1 VVRSFSKEVKLSR
14 VPRGDNCLK
23 IITPTT
29 SCSRA
34 LTNPATVPE
43 LSAQLSLLLPPH
55 SSAATGRST
64 STPLAPSGATRR
76 AEAARARRGGTPNP
90 RFWQQPIFE
99 TGGRQLKRYSRNSEA
114 VPANLKA
121 NHPRPL
127 AAASVAPARAG
138 GGGKRRTD
146 QGGSEGVLKTRACRA
161 QNCRICPRTMA
172 VSCFSVAVGDRP
184 SDRQEAGAERN
195 ALTRQRGSPG
205 NRDDGT
211 YEYGGRADL
220 ERRTPRCCVL
230 RGPGPWARL
239 CALRCQPIQFMSA
252 VAEKPRSNWWSTSS
266 SRIFFYYGSKTM
278 FYSLRPRMFITRL
291 NFSKFY

>member
-127 AAASVAPARAG
+127 AAA
-138 GGGKRRTD
+138 
-146 QGGSEGVLKTRACRA
+146 
-161 QNCRICPRTMA
+161 
-172 VSCFSVAVGDRP
+172 
-184 SDRQEAGAERN
+184 
-195 ALTRQRGSPG
+195 ALSG
-205 NRDDGT
+205 
-211 YEYGGRADL
+211 E
-220 ERRTPRCCVL
+220 
-230 RGPGPWARL
+230 RGPGPCRWRGQEQNGRRRKRGRFKDT
-239 CALRCQPIQFMSA
+239 CVP
-252 VAEKPRSNWWSTSS
+252 SS
-266 SRIFFYYGSKTM
+266 ELPHLPPHHGCFLFFCCC
-278 FYSLRPRMFITRL
+278 RR
-291 NFSKFY
+291 